1 MGVPLVSGWEACVT
15 FAFSSATGRVPLQSP
30 RGSPAKLSITWT
42 LWELICLHARS
53 SSLIELLIPW
63 RGRRDNIQQLVISS
77 FPSVPHTE
85 CQFKK
90 KNCRELAISKENSL
104 GKRRNKNAINYLSPC
119 PGVWVQS
126 IFKVIENFR
135 WEKGSCSWQIASVG
149 GRGGGRR
156 REKAERGEK
165 ERLIS
170 LLSEKCVWD
179 RQMGCKYSEPRTG
192 AETRE
197 RLVIEVWLWWK
208 ECIS

>member
-1 MGVPLVSGWEACVT
+1 MEVPRVTGWAGCVT
-15 FAFSSATGRVPLQSP
+15 FAFGSATGHVPLQSP

-85 CQFKK
+85 CQFVK
-90 KNCRELAISKENSL
+90 KNKKCRELAISKENSL
-104 GKRRNKNAINYLSPC
+104 GKRLNKNAINYLSPC

-149 GRGGGRR
+149 GRGEGEGERKQRGERR
-156 REKAERGEK
+156 R
-165 ERLIS
+165 
-170 LLSEKCVWD
+170 D
-179 RQMGCKYSEPRTG
+179 
-192 AETRE
+192 
-197 RLVIEVWLWWK
+197 
-208 ECIS
+208 